1 MDLSEMIQVA
11 RGEVAADVLL
21 KNAKIVNVFSGEI
34 HEGHVAI
41 AHSRIVG
48 MGDYQAK
55 QEINLAGHYL
65 CPGFIDAHVHIESSM
80 VSVPQFTRAVLPRG
94 TTSVVADPHEIA
106 NVLGLDGI
114 RYMLESS
121 KYNPLSVYFTL
132 SSCVPATEMETSGSR
147 LRAFDIFPYFTEKW
161 VVGLAEMMNYPGVLF
176 RDLDVLDKLKV
187 AQRHGKRVD
196 GHAPGLTGRDLAAYI
211 AAGVSSDHECTTLEE
226 AREKLRM
233 GMYIMIREASGAHN
247 LLDLL
252 PLVAPANSRHC
263 MFVTDDRHPADL
275 MDEGHMDHLIRMAIH
290 AGLDPVSA
298 IQMATIN
305 PAEYY
310 ALSDKGAIV
319 PGRRA
324 DLVVFDNFEEF
335 HIEKV
340 FRGGQLVAEGG
351 DILPTVAPSRHVPVR
366 SSVNITWDGVNLEVP
381 ADGSRLRVIEIVPH
395 QIITRQRVEE
405 ATVNDGLVV
414 SDVERDLLKIAVIER
429 HLASGR
435 CAVGFVRGFGL
446 KRGALA
452 SSVAHDSHNIIVVG
466 TNDRDMLTAVREIE
480 VMRGGLV
487 AVDHGQVKTR
497 LPLPIAGLMSD
508 QPIEVVRNQMDGLL
522 AAAQDMGSSCP
533 DPFMTLSFLALPVIP
548 ELKLTDQ
555 GLVDVNQFQFVPLFA
570 E

>member
-1 MDLSEMIQVA
+1 MDIIDIIRVA
-11 RGEVAADVLL
+11 RGEIAADILL
-21 KNAKIVNVFSGEI
+21 KNARIVNVFSGEI

-41 AHSRIVG
+41 ADTQIVG
-48 MGDYQAK
+48 IGEYQAK
-55 QEINLAGHYL
+55 QEIDLAGHYL

-80 VSVPQFTRAVLPRG
+80 VTIPQFTRAVLPRG

-121 KYNPLSVYFTL
+121 KYNPLSVYLTL

-161 VVGLAEMMNYPGVLF
+161 VVGLAEMMNYPGVLGC
-176 RDLDVLDKLKV
+176 DLDVLDKLKV
-187 AQRHGKRVD
+187 AQRHGKRID
-196 GHAPGLTGRDLAAYI
+196 GHAPGLSGRDLDAYI
-211 AAGVSSDHECTTLEE
+211 ATGVTSDHECTSIEE
-226 AREKLRM
+226 AREKLRL
-233 GMYIMIREASGAHN
+233 GMYIMVREASNAHN

-252 PLVAPANSRHC
+252 PLITPSNSRHF

-275 MDEGHMDHLIRMAIH
+275 MDEGHIDHLIRMAIH
-290 AGLDPVSA
+290 AGLDPVLA
-298 IQMATIN
+298 IQMATLN

-310 ALSDKGAIV
+310 GLRDKGAIT
-319 PGRRA
+319 PGRHA
-324 DLVVFDNFEEF
+324 DLVVFDSFDNFR
-335 HIEKV
+335 IEKV

-351 DILPTVAPSRHVPVR
+351 QMLPTAAMPRPVPVR
-366 SSVNITWDGVNLEVP
+366 SSVNVNWSGVDLKVP
-381 ADGSRLRVIEIVPH
+381 ADGPRLRVIELVPD

-405 ATVNDGLVV
+405 ATVADGLAVA
-414 SDVERDLLKIAVIER
+414 DVDRDLLKIAMIER

-466 TNDRDMLTAVREIE
+466 TNDRDMIAAAQEIE
-480 VMRGGLV
+480 AMRGGLA
-487 AVDHGQVKTR
+487 AVDEGQVKAR
-497 LPLPIAGLMSD
+497 LALPVAGLMSD
-508 QPIEVVRNQMDGLL
+508 QPIEVVRQQMDELL
-522 AAAQDMGSSCP
+522 SASQSMGSP
-533 DPFMTLSFLALPVIP
+533 LLNPFMALSFLSLPVIP
-548 ELKLTDQ
+548 ELKLTDR

>member
-1 MDLSEMIQVA
+1 MDIIDIIRVA
-11 RGEVAADVLL
+11 RGEIAADILL
-21 KNAKIVNVFSGEI
+21 KNARIVNVFSGEI

-41 AHSRIVG
+41 ADTQIVG
-48 MGDYQAK
+48 IGEYQAK
-55 QEINLAGHYL
+55 QEIDLAGHYL

-80 VSVPQFTRAVLPRG
+80 VTIPQFTRAVLPRG

-121 KYNPLSVYFTL
+121 KYNPLSVYLTL

-161 VVGLAEMMNYPGVLF
+161 VVGLAEMMNYPGVLGC
-176 RDLDVLDKLKV
+176 DLDVLDKLKV
-187 AQRHGKRVD
+187 AQRHGKRID
-196 GHAPGLTGRDLAAYI
+196 GHAPGLSGRDLDAYI
-211 AAGVSSDHECTTLEE
+211 ATGVTSDHECTSIEE
-226 AREKLRM
+226 AREKLRL
-233 GMYIMIREASGAHN
+233 GMYIMVREASNAHN

-252 PLVAPANSRHC
+252 PLITPSNSRHF

-275 MDEGHMDHLIRMAIH
+275 MDEGHIDHLIRMAIH
-290 AGLDPVSA
+290 AGLDPVLA
-298 IQMATIN
+298 IQMATLN

-310 ALSDKGAIV
+310 GLRDKGAIT
-319 PGRRA
+319 PGRHA
-324 DLVVFDNFEEF
+324 DLVVFDSFDNFR
-335 HIEKV
+335 IEKV

-351 DILPTVAPSRHVPVR
+351 QMLPTAAMPRPVPVR
-366 SSVNITWDGVNLEVP
+366 SSVNVNWSGVDLKVP
-381 ADGSRLRVIEIVPH
+381 ADGPRLRVIELVPD

-405 ATVNDGLVV
+405 ATVADGLAVA
-414 SDVERDLLKIAVIER
+414 DVDRDLLKIAVIER

-466 TNDRDMLTAVREIE
+466 TNDRDMIAAAQEIE
-480 VMRGGLV
+480 AMRGGLA
-487 AVDHGQVKTR
+487 AVDEGQVKAR
-497 LPLPIAGLMSD
+497 LALPVAGLMSD
-508 QPIEVVRNQMDGLL
+508 QPIEVVRQQMDELL
-522 AAAQDMGSSCP
+522 SASQSMGSP
-533 DPFMTLSFLALPVIP
+533 LLNPFMALSFLSLPVIP
-548 ELKLTDQ
+548 ELKLTDR